1 MATDAVGAQYA
12 LAFTRIQG
20 AQQHFQ
26 AHLKLADGSPL
37 TIDVRPSLIPLSSW
51 LPMVLLVQ
59 LTLLLICTW
68 LAVRVAIRP
77 LTRLAQ
83 AVDTLDPNT
92 HAVHLD
98 EKGPTEVAHAA
109 KAFNAMRRRRP
120 VRRAHPRGTTLVAT
134 LRQGFCIRLYKNPER
149 IRISRFQRVQ
159 AHITD
164 TPGRLTVFTG

>member
-37 TIDVRPSLIPLSSW
+37 TIDVRPSVMPLSSW
-51 LPMVLLVQ
+51 LPMVLLVLLVQ

-120 VRRAHPRGTTLVAT
+120 VRRAHPRGTTLVAAWGK
-134 LRQGFCIRLYKNPER
+134 GFVSVCIR
-149 IRISRFQRVQ
+149 
-159 AHITD
+159 
-164 TPGRLTVFTG
+164 TPNGYV

>member
-37 TIDVRPSLIPLSSW
+37 TIDVRPSVMPLSSW

-59 LTLLLICTW
+59 LTLLLI
-68 LAVRVAIRP
+68 
-77 LTRLAQ
+77 LAQ

-120 VRRAHPRGTTLVAT
+120 VR
-134 LRQGFCIRLYKNPER
+134 
-149 IRISRFQRVQ
+149 
-159 AHITD
+159 
-164 TPGRLTVFTG
+164 